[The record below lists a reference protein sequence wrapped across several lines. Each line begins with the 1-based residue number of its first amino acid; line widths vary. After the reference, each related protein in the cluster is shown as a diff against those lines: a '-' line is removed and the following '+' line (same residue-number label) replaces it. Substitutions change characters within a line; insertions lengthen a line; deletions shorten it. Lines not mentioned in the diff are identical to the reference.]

1 MGMPKSDPI
10 GYDMGHGLWRSLVAR
25 CTGGA
30 KVAGSN
36 PVSPTISQQSP
47 SSFSAVGFLLE
58 SKAFL
63 AFANCL

>member
-10 GYDMGHGLWRSLVAR
+10 GYDIGHGLWRSLVAR

-36 PVSPTISQQSP
+36 PVSPTIFRNEPFGENVEGLSYC
-47 SSFSAVGFLLE
+47 GD
-58 SKAFL
+58 
-63 AFANCL
+63 